1 MYGARKAEMSDERG
15 EWTVESADAW
25 RKRKQGLSDERVKRK
40 GHVGSESCFFGFT
53 NGIQT
58 LKCDNFLVK
67 HPFVIPFAPIRSLQ
81 REL

>member
-1 MYGARKAEMSDERG
+1 MSDERG

-25 RKRKQGLSDERVKRK
+25 RKRKQGPSDERVKGE
-40 GHVGSESCFFGFT
+40 GHVGSVSELFFGFT

-67 HPFVIPFAPIRSLQ
+67 HPFVIPFAPVRSLQ